1 MGKKI
6 LMISGEAS
14 GDLHGSSLMEALKRL
29 SPSIEIKGMGGERM
43 RRAGLEGLDSTR
55 LSVVGIAEVLKK
67 LPAIRAA
74 FKELAGMLERER
86 FDCVVL
92 IDYPDFNLRF
102 AKEASKRNVP
112 VVYYISPQ
120 VWAWRSGRIKDIA
133 RLVTKML
140 VIFPFEEELYKKSGV
155 NAAYVGHP
163 LTSTAVC
170 GLTKD
175 EAKAELGLIGANP
188 VVALLPGSRTE
199 EIKRLLPLMLE
210 GVSLFEKRL
219 GRRLTV
225 ILPAADGIDDALLKE
240 FLDKSVVDVLVFRK
254 KAHTVMRA
262 ADIAVVS
269 SGTATLETALIGT
282 PMVIVYKVSWL
293 SYFIGRRLIGI
304 DRIGLPNIVSGSMV
318 APELIQDGVTPENI
332 EKEMSGIFEN
342 PERLKFMED
351 GYARIRRSLEGG
363 PAHEKAAEAV
373 MKVMGEA

>member
-1 MGKKI
+1 MNKKI

-14 GDLHGSSLMEALKRL
+14 GDLHGSSLMEALKRM

-43 RRAGLEGLDSTR
+43 RRAGLSGLDSTR

-102 AKEASKRNVP
+102 AKEAGKRNVP
-112 VVYYISPQ
+112 IVYYISPQ

-140 VIFPFEEELYKKSGV
+140 VIFPFEEEFYKKFGV
-155 NAAYVGHP
+155 NAEYVGHP
-163 LTSTAVC
+163 LTSVAVC
-170 GLTKD
+170 GFTKD
-175 EAKAELGLIGANP
+175 EAKAELGLNGANP

-199 EIKRLLPLMLE
+199 EIRRLLPLMLE

-225 ILPAADGIDDALLKE
+225 ILPAADGIDDGLLKE
-240 FLDKSVVDVLVFRK
+240 FLSKSGVDVLVFRK
-254 KAHTVMRA
+254 KTYTVMRA

-282 PMVIVYKVSWL
+282 PMIIVYKVSRL
-293 SYFIGRRLIGI
+293 SYLIGRRLIGI
-304 DRIGLPNIVSGSMV
+304 DRIGLPNIVTGSMV
-318 APELIQDGVTPENI
+318 VPELIQDCVTPENI

-351 GYARIRRSLEGG
+351 GYAGIRRSLTGG
-363 PAHEKAAEAV
+363 PAAEKAAEAV

>member
-1 MGKKI
+1 MNKKI

-43 RRAGLEGLDSTR
+43 RRAGLSGLDSTR

-102 AKEASKRNVP
+102 AKEAGKRNVP
-112 VVYYISPQ
+112 IVYYISPQ

-140 VIFPFEEELYKKSGV
+140 VIFPFEEEFYKKSGV
-155 NAAYVGHP
+155 NAEYVGHP

-170 GLTKD
+170 GFTKD
-175 EAKAELGLIGANP
+175 EARAELGLNGANP
-188 VVALLPGSRTE
+188 VVAILPGSRTE
-199 EIKRLLPLMLE
+199 EIRRLLPLMLE
-210 GVSLFEKRL
+210 GVSLFKKRL

-225 ILPAADGIDDALLKE
+225 ILPSADGIDDGLLKE
-240 FLDKSVVDVLVFRK
+240 FLDKSGVDVSVFRK
-254 KAHTVMRA
+254 KTYTVMRA
-262 ADIAVVS
+262 ADIALVS

-304 DRIGLPNIVSGSMV
+304 DRIGLPNIVTGSMV
-318 APELIQDGVTPENI
+318 VPELIQDCVTPENI

-351 GYARIRRSLEGG
+351 GYAGIRRSLTGG
-363 PAHEKAAEAV
+363 PAADKAAEAV